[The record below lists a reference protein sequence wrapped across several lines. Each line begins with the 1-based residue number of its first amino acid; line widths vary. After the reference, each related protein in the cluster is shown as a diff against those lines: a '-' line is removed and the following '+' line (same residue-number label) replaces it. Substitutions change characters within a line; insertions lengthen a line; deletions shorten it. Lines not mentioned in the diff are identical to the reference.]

1 MRALTFILLCLLLS
15 TSWVAKAQQQI
26 EKQPRVLILLDGS
39 SSMRNSWADNGQRF
53 DAAAKIITELI
64 DSVYKVNDQV
74 EFALRVYGH
83 QHPAQDNNCFDTR
96 REVMFSK
103 NNLAQMTLRLDALNP
118 YGVSPIALSL
128 KEAAESDIVDL
139 RRYKYSLILV
149 TDGGESC
156 GGDICA
162 VVDELLRKKIDFKPY
177 IVSLID
183 YAPLRKQYDCLGEYL
198 VVSKDEDIPVVVG
211 KIVSEYKST
220 FIKPT
225 LTKKMIET
233 ALVNKP
239 PSALKVNIPSF
250 QVTADK
256 EIKAVEKPQKPAP
269 EKKPELLV
277 IESIPADTLIV
288 EAPAK
293 KSNIVVEERVR
304 EKERNIDKIQSV
316 NRPHILPQKYATEAV
331 SKAKV
336 PEYTAPVVEVPQPK
350 KPAVPIY
357 KPVQI
362 AATTT
367 KPISNKPPAVA
378 PPKKVEVKIEREE
391 AKETTLEIFFTNG
404 KGKFYETAPKLVL
417 SDPKTGKELHKF
429 WRTVNATGSP
439 DPQDIPPGTYKLT
452 IPGKDNFAINDLVVL
467 PNQKNK
473 FLIKVSNA
481 SLRFEYNHPTNKA
494 VVEYAARVKKALQRG
509 QVHKQLCTQEIQYEP
524 DNYHIELNTL
534 PRKHFNVDLEFDAIV
549 TIKIDRP
556 GYLQVTNTET
566 LGQIQLYYQ
575 HGDRFEPFY
584 KLNVN
589 GNRPQQKLRLM
600 PGPYKVVY
608 LKDRG
613 KPNATEMVQN
623 FRVKSDMIT
632 ELYLTP

>member
-1 MRALTFILLCLLLS
+1 MRVLTFILLCILLTS
-15 TSWVAKAQQQI
+15 SWVVKAQQQI
-26 EKQPRVLILLDGS
+26 EKEPRILILLDGS

-53 DAAAKIITELI
+53 DAAGKIITELI

-128 KEAAESDIVDL
+128 KEAAESDIIDL
-139 RRYKYSLILV
+139 KRYKYSLILV

-162 VVDELLRKKIDFKPY
+162 VVEELLRKKIDFRPY

-183 YAPLRKQYDCLGEYL
+183 YAPLRKQYECLGEYL
-198 VVSKDEDIPVVVG
+198 VVSKDSDIPVAVG
-211 KIVSEYKST
+211 KIVEEYKST
-220 FIKPT
+220 FIKPA
-225 LTKKMIET
+225 LTKQMIEK
-233 ALVNKP
+233 AIVNKP
-239 PSALKVNIPSF
+239 PSALKMNIPAF
-250 QVTADK
+250 QVTAEK
-256 EIKAVEKPQKPAP
+256 EIQAVEKPKPV
-269 EKKPELLV
+269 EKKEPELLV

-304 EKERNIDKIQSV
+304 EKEKNIEKISSI
-316 NRPHILPQKYATEAV
+316 NTPHTLPQKYATEAV
-331 SKAKV
+331 TQAKV
-336 PEYTAPVVEVPQPK
+336 PEYTAPVVDVHKPSPPPK
-350 KPAVPIY
+350 PIY
-357 KPVQI
+357 KPVKLT
-362 AATTT
+362 ASST
-367 KPISNKPPAVA
+367 KPIENKPPVVA
-378 PPKKVEVKIEREE
+378 PPKKIDYKIEREE
-391 AKETTLEIFFTNG
+391 AKETTVEIFFTNG

-417 SDPKTGKELHKF
+417 SDSKTGKELHTF
-429 WRTVNATGSP
+429 WRTVNAVGSP
-439 DPQDIPPGTYKLT
+439 DPQNIPPGIYKLT
-452 IPGKDNFAINDLVVL
+452 IPGKDNFAINNLEVL

-473 FLIKVSNA
+473 FLIEVANA
-481 SLRFEYNHPTNKA
+481 SLRFEYAHPTNKA

-509 QVHKQLCTQEIQYEP
+509 QVHKQLCTQELEYEP

-534 PRKHFNVDLEFDAIV
+534 PRKHFNVDLEFGAIV

-556 GYLQVTNTET
+556 GYLQVTNSET
-566 LGQIQLYYQ
+566 LGQVQLYYQ

-589 GNRPQQKLRLM
+589 GNQPQQKLRLM

-608 LKDRG
+608 LQNRG
-613 KPNATEMVQN
+613 KPNATEMVQD

-632 ELYLTP
+632 ELYLKP